1 MNSYGLCME
10 VANPTLRWRA
20 HNHRGAACKVFI
32 TGPTLTTKLP
42 TTGTGGELGEGQ
54 NWASNNHGEPTMAII
69 KR

>member
-1 MNSYGLCME
+1 MDM
-10 VANPTLRWRA
+10 ANLTLGWRD
-20 HNHRGAACKVFI
+20 HDYQGAACMIFI
-32 TGPTLTTKLP
+32 TGPALTTKLP